1 MLYPSIDEMMNK
13 VDSKYSLVVAAS
25 RRARQLR
32 EGEKSELRNPKSHK
46 QVGIALEEIYGDFI
60 RVEKGHDE
68 EEEVEQDSQ
77 S

>member
-32 EGEKSELRNPKSHK
+32 EGEKTELRNTKSHK
-46 QVGIALEEIYGDFI
+46 QVGIALEEIYNDI
-60 RVEKGHDE
+60 IKVEPGTDE
-68 EEEVEQDSQ
+68 KEE
-77 S
+77 